1 MCTVSLGFLIF
12 LTDVVD
18 PEGAVLESGWEGFSK
33 LVNLSP
39 ESFEDQALPINMNM
53 YS

>member
-18 PEGAVLESGWEGFSK
+18 PEGAVLEAGWEGFSK
-33 LVNLSP
+33 LMNLSQ

-53 YS
+53 YP